1 MLLAAEL
8 YTRMTSLGQ
17 VYCAKLHH
25 HNNKRCIFRCNYAAL
40 AASDDSPPR

>member
-8 YTRMTSLGQ
+8 YTRMKGLKQ

-25 HNNKRCIFRCNYAAL
+25 HNNKRCIVR
-40 AASDDSPPR
+40 